1 MTSQRLVS
9 LSVSDTEDIA
19 ADIAKQIPNVC
30 FIALYGDLGAGK
42 TAFVRGLCRELVPD
56 ARVSSPTYTVVN
68 VYSSKTGRV
77 NHFDMY
83 RVTDEDS
90 LESVGFWDY
99 LPTGVT
105 VCEWSEN
112 VPFALPEKYLEVR
125 IERIGE
131 TERSVEITLKGAS
144 RYADLGY

>member
-1 MTSQRLVS
+1 MTSQKLISR
-9 LSVSDTEDIA
+9 SVADTEDIA

-112 VPFALPEKYLEVR
+112 VPEAFDGSEIRVAIEKTGDDERR
-125 IERIGE
+125 I
-131 TERSVEITLKGAS
+131 TVEGVELC
-144 RYADLGY
+144 